1 MKHEPSSK
9 SSALARHEEL
19 LEEVSELRGE
29 SDLLAMFELPAEPKL
44 AAKIK
49 ALDPENQNATRK
61 GWRVVSAK
69 GEINGSRHA
78 AGGPTSP
85 ISDERSL
92 PNWKAPSNTHSRGL
106 STVVAKLEISGE
118 AR

>member
-1 MKHEPSSK
+1 MTAKAVEN
-9 SSALARHEEL
+9 LR
-19 LEEVSELRGE
+19 EVLYVDDRQ
-29 SDLLAMFELPAEPKL
+29 LPEAITGNL
-44 AAKIK
+44 N
-49 ALDPENQNATRK
+49 PENQNATRK